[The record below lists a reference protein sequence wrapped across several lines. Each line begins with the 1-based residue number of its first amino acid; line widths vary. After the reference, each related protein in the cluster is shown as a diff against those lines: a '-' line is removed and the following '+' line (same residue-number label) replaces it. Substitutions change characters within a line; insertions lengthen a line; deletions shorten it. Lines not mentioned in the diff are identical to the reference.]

1 MKRSYNSLTSLTSL
15 TSINSRTKI
24 YNNRDFQKYI
34 ENLEEDL
41 IKISNDYYYLKE
53 NIYNKINKIIDRY
66 DNKTNKLYIDL
77 RYRENDYI
85 RLNNKIEFIIKDFN
99 KYKIYNYISITN
111 YNLKNTDN
119 IFLCIQ
125 IFLYS
130 YTFLIFIILCYQLL
144 PIITNYYIIILF
156 RFFVILYS
164 ISFSSPVY
172 PLFK

>member
-53 NIYNKINKIIDRY
+53 NINNKINKIIDRY
-66 DNKTNKLYIDL
+66 NDKINKLYIDL
-77 RYRENDYI
+77 RYRESDYI
-85 RLNNKIEFIIKDFN
+85 RLNNKIEYIIKDFN
-99 KYKIYNYISITN
+99 KYKINNHISIIN
-111 YNLKNTDN
+111 YDFKYTDN
-119 IFLCIQ
+119 IFLYIQ

-130 YTFLIFIILCYQLL
+130 YTILIFIILYYQLL
-144 PIITNYYIIILF
+144 QFI
-156 RFFVILYS
+156 R
-164 ISFSSPVY
+164 
-172 PLFK
+172 

>member
-53 NIYNKINKIIDRY
+53 NINNKINKIIDRY
-66 DNKTNKLYIDL
+66 NDKINKLYIDL
-77 RYRENDYI
+77 RYRESDYI
-85 RLNNKIEFIIKDFN
+85 RLNNKIEYIIKDFN
-99 KYKIYNYISITN
+99 KYKINNYISIIN
-111 YNLKNTDN
+111 YDFKYTDN
-119 IFLCIQ
+119 IFLYIQ

-130 YTFLIFIILCYQLL
+130 YTILIFIILYYQLL
-144 PIITNYYIIILF
+144 QFI
-156 RFFVILYS
+156 R
-164 ISFSSPVY
+164 
-172 PLFK
+172 

>member
-34 ENLEEDL
+34 DNLEEDL

-99 KYKIYNYISITN
+99 KNNISITN
-111 YNLKNTDN
+111 YDFKNTDN
-119 IFLCIQ
+119 VFLYIQ

-130 YTFLIFIILCYQLL
+130 YTTLIFIILYYQLL
-144 PIITNYYIIILF
+144 QFI
-156 RFFVILYS
+156 
-164 ISFSSPVY
+164 
-172 PLFK
+172 K